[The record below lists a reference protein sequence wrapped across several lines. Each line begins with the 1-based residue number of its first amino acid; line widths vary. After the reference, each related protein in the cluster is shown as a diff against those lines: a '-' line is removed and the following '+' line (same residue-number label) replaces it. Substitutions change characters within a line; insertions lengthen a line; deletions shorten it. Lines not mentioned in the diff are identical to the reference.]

1 MNFKRAKE
9 YLRKNKQGIRI
20 SMKKFPI
27 HIYLLLAITFFASS
41 SSFADDRHKFRLARQ
56 LSVFNSIV
64 KDLNLFYVDSIMPDK
79 MINKGID
86 AMLNNLDPYTV
97 YYPEEK
103 SDELKMMTTGKYAGV
118 GSTIRFHTDKNTT
131 VLTEPYEGMPAH
143 KAGLRAG
150 DAILSIDG
158 ISVIGMS
165 VDSVSDMLRGEPGTK
180 LNINIERPGTKKELT
195 FRLERES
202 IALPAISYYGI
213 QNGNIGYISLESFT
227 ENCAKDM
234 RRAVVELKKQG
245 AESFIIDLRNNG
257 GGLLNEAIEI
267 VNLFVPK
274 GKTVVTTKGKIKQSN
289 ETFETKR
296 EPIDTESPIAVLVNG
311 QTASASEIVAG
322 ALQDFDRA
330 VIIGSRTFGK
340 GLVQTTRP
348 VAGGGYIKMTTAKY
362 YIPSGR
368 CVQALDYSHVI
379 DEGRT
384 TRVPDSLT
392 NVFYTTAGRKVRDGG
407 GIRPDIEPRGEEIST
422 LIYNLLQD
430 MAVFDFA
437 TEFCLKND
445 SIAPAATFTISD
457 EVYED
462 FGKFLKARNY
472 NYDLISAKR
481 LDDLKKIIELEGFGD
496 IVREEIE
503 SLEKKLTVNLE
514 HSLAHFSED
523 VKILLA
529 TEIVKR
535 YQGQKGEIIYS
546 LREDTDIKESYAL
559 LKDTKRYKEIL
570 LPKE

>member
-1 MNFKRAKE
+1 
-9 YLRKNKQGIRI
+9 
-20 SMKKFPI
+20 
-27 HIYLLLAITFFASS
+27 
-41 SSFADDRHKFRLARQ
+41 
-56 LSVFNSIV
+56 
-64 KDLNLFYVDSIMPDK
+64 
-79 MINKGID
+79 
-86 AMLNNLDPYTV
+86 
-97 YYPEEK
+97 
-103 SDELKMMTTGKYAGV
+103 
-118 GSTIRFHTDKNTT
+118 
-131 VLTEPYEGMPAH
+131 
-143 KAGLRAG
+143 
-150 DAILSIDG
+150 
-158 ISVIGMS
+158 
-165 VDSVSDMLRGEPGTK
+165 
-180 LNINIERPGTKKELT
+180 
-195 FRLERES
+195 
-202 IALPAISYYGI
+202 
-213 QNGNIGYISLESFT
+213 
-227 ENCAKDM
+227 M

-348 VAGGGYIKMTTAKY
+348 VAGGGYLKMTTAKY